1 MVTGIVYYCWS
12 CDGHCRAIVSLDQS
26 VSCPRCGKLLPEDCR
41 VAHSPKKA
49 PVSSLLEAVGQTPYE
64 SRPLAAAS

>member
-12 CDGHCRAIVSLDQS
+12 CDGHCRAQVNLDQPAQ
-26 VSCPRCGKLLPEDCR
+26 CPRCGQSLTDDCR
-41 VAHSPKKA
+41 VLHAAAKTS
-49 PVSSLLEAVGQTPYE
+49 SSLLVEPSATLHHA